1 MHSPNSNGR
10 DTLLAVD
17 GLTVNLT
24 LPQGTVVR
32 PVRDVSFEL
41 ARGEALG
48 VVGESGSGKSM
59 AMLALMGLLP
69 HSAARQA
76 RRLQLGETDLATLPD
91 AQFARQIAGKRIGM
105 IFQEP
110 MTSLNPVYSIGR
122 QLTET
127 MTLHGQATARAAR
140 ARALELLERVGV
152 PEPEVR
158 LRQYPHQLSGGLRQ
172 RVMIAMAL
180 MNSPELIIADEPTTA
195 LDVTIKAQILD
206 LLAELRAELGT
217 AMILVS
223 HDIAAVS
230 RAVDRVAVMYAGA
243 FVEQGPL
250 NDVLGAPLH
259 PYTQG
264 LLRCAP
270 KALTPHG
277 GGRLGSIAGSVPRPF
292 AQLSRCGFADRC
304 PLAHDACR
312 EGEPEMRAEA
322 DQAYRCVLDAERLR
336 VFDWADTTDAAP
348 VADTDRAAAPAN
360 DTPILSLDSVSCE
373 FTTRRGVFGRAHHLR
388 AVDDVSLGLYRGE
401 ILAVVGES
409 GSGKTTMARMLL
421 GLQAPTSGVVRF
433 EGRPLADTGNRDR
446 ARQIQPVFQD
456 PYSSLNPLRTV
467 ADAIGRPLVVH
478 GIGNKRSRRDRV
490 REVMALVG
498 LDERFYDSY
507 PGQMSGGQRQRVAVA
522 RALALEPDVL
532 VCDEPTSALDISVQA
547 QILNLLLDLQAR
559 LNLTYFII
567 THDLAVVRYM
577 ASRVAVMQRGRI
589 VERGATEQIY
599 TAPENAYTRELLAS
613 MSDPLGASSS
623 SGAAAPA

>member
-1 MHSPNSNGR
+1 MPYSN
-10 DTLLAVD
+10 DPLLCVD
-17 GLTVNLT
+17 GLSVGLT
-24 LPQGTVVR
+24 SPRGDTTW
-32 PVRDVSFEL
+32 PVRQVGFEL

-48 VVGESGSGKSM
+48 IVGESGSGKSM

-69 HSAARQA
+69 GSA
-76 RRLQLGETDLATLPD
+76 RREATRVSLGETDLLTLPD
-91 AQFARQIAGKRIGM
+91 AQFARQVAGKRIGM

-127 MTLHGQATARAAR
+127 MTLHGQADARTARR
-140 ARALELLERVGV
+140 RALELLERVGV

-243 FVEQGPL
+243 LVEQGSL
-250 NDVLGAPLH
+250 RQVLETPLH

-270 KALTPHG
+270 RALAPNG

-292 AQLSRCGFADRC
+292 ARLSRCAFSDRC
-304 PLAHDACR
+304 PLVHDACHD
-312 EGEPEMRAEA
+312 GEPVMHRA
-322 DQAYRCVLDAERLR
+322 DDRAYRCMLGADRLR
-336 VFDWADTTDAAP
+336 AFEWADTAQSEQMTQPSRATAA
-348 VADTDRAAAPAN
+348 AN
-360 DTPILSLDSVSCE
+360 DTPILSLESVSCE
-373 FTTRRGVFGRAHHLR
+373 FVTRRGLLGAAHRLR

-421 GLQAPTSGVVRF
+421 GLQAPTAGVVRF
-433 EGRPLADTGNRDR
+433 DDRPLADTGARER

-467 ADAIGRPLVVH
+467 ADSIGRPLVVH
-478 GIGNKRSRRDRV
+478 GIGNSRSRSERV

-498 LDERFYDSY
+498 LDARFYDSY

-522 RALALEPDVL
+522 RALVLEPDVI

-577 ASRVAVMQRGRI
+577 ASRVAVMQGGRI
-589 VERGATEQIY
+589 VETGPTEQVY
-599 TAPENAYTRELLAS
+599 TRPASAYTRELLAS
-613 MSDPLGASSS
+613 MSDPLSQRAP
-623 SGAAAPA
+623 AAASV

>member
-1 MHSPNSNGR
+1 MSDLTP
-10 DTLLAVD
+10 LLSVD
-17 GLTVNLT
+17 RLSVELS
-24 LPQGTVVR
+24 LPQGGVVR

-41 ARGEALG
+41 ARGQALG
-48 VVGESGSGKSM
+48 IVGESGSGKSM

-69 HSAARQA
+69 HNAQRSAT
-76 RRLQLGETDLATLPD
+76 RLTLGETDLLALPD
-91 AQFARQIAGKRIGM
+91 AQFARQVAGKRIGM

-127 MTLHGQATARAAR
+127 MTLHGQATARVAR
-140 ARALELLERVGV
+140 GRALELLERVGV
-152 PEPEVR
+152 PEPELR

-206 LLAELRAELGT
+206 LLAELRKELGT

-230 RAVDRVAVMYAGA
+230 RAVDRVGVMYAGT

-250 NDVLGAPLH
+250 DAVLGAPLH

-270 KALTPHG
+270 RALAPRG

-292 AQLSRCGFADRC
+292 ARLSRCGFVDRC

-312 EGEPEMRAEA
+312 DGEPGMSAA
-322 DQAYRCVLDAERLR
+322 DDQRYRCVLGADRLR
-336 VFDWADTTDAAP
+336 DFDWADTT
-348 VADTDRAAAPAN
+348 AAAASDGSAEDASRHPAAN
-360 DTPILSLDSVSCE
+360 DMPVLSLESVSCE
-373 FTTRRGVFGRAHHLR
+373 FITRRGVFGRAHRLR
-388 AVDDVSLGLYRGE
+388 AVDDATLGLHRGE

-421 GLQAPTSGVVRF
+421 GLQNPTDGIVRF
-433 EGRPLADTGNRDR
+433 EGRPLADTGARER
-446 ARQIQPVFQD
+446 ARRIQPVFQD

-478 GIGNKRSRRDRV
+478 GIGDARTRRERV
-490 REVMALVG
+490 REVMDLVG
-498 LDERFYDSY
+498 LDARFHDSY

-522 RALALEPDVL
+522 RALALEPEVL

-589 VERGATEQIY
+589 VERGPTERVY
-599 TAPENAYTRELLAS
+599 TAPEHAYTRELLAS
-613 MSDPLGASSS
+613 MTDAPGDRSAAG
-623 SGAAAPA
+623 AAPA